1 MIMLNP
7 LRHLIGTS
15 LYASKVIFIW
25 YNYRVDSRSI
35 TNESAGVLLGITMA
49 ISEHLIYGNIDNG
62 LVPAG
67 NQPLSGPMLTQIY
80 VSILRH

>member
-49 ISEHLIYGNIDNG
+49 ISEHLIYGDIDNG
-62 LVPAG
+62 LVLAG